1 MTILH
6 RLGKSGCLTEVVK
19 LRILYADM
27 INTLSGW
34 LGVVINVLVSR
45 QELQIQCEGL
55 DEV

>member
-1 MTILH
+1 MIILH
-6 RLGKSGCLTEVVK
+6 RLGKSRCLTEVVK